1 MVNRM
6 NSKFTAIGIVFF
18 MAIGHAQA
26 YDVKRQIGRVA
37 GDVVDTLSVQQVQAA
52 GTLEVGFSPKGGA
65 ETLVVKVIDSAQ
77 TDLKVMAYSFTSAKV
92 TSALLR
98 AVKRGVAV
106 AIVADEKHNLG
117 EGASPKARAKARAAF
132 GALVEAGAQV
142 RITDAFA
149 IHHDKVLIADFRHLE
164 LGSFNF
170 SEAAASRNSENVLVN
185 WDNPALAK
193 VYASHFARNWALAKP
208 FRPPF

>member
-1 MVNRM
+1 MKSR
-6 NSKFTAIGIVFF
+6 IGVIGFVLFV
-18 MAIGHAQA
+18 AIGHAQA

-117 EGASPKARAKARAAF
+117 EGASPKARAAF

-193 VYASHFARNWALAKP
+193 VFASHFARNWALAKP

>member
-1 MVNRM
+1 MKSR
-6 NSKFTAIGIVFF
+6 IGVIGFVLFV
-18 MAIGHAQA
+18 AIGHAQA
-26 YDVKRQIGRVA
+26 YDVKLQIGRVA

-117 EGASPKARAKARAAF
+117 EGASPKARAAF

-193 VYASHFARNWALAKP
+193 VFASHFARNWALAKP